1 MEFKL
6 MKKAAEAKTKAE
18 GLVVISVPEGKYHT
32 KTVRVSLSEKVMA
45 EAGIKLDDKVILHGD
60 TNGRV
65 TIQAVNNQTGWKL
78 CATKSTKVPR
88 RAITYIG
95 APEDVRAALKGVRAT
110 HVSCAPAKGAISF
123 KLERGA

>member
-6 MKKAAEAKTKAE
+6 TKQIPAARAE
-18 GLVVISVPEGKYHT
+18 GLVLISVPEGKYHT

-45 EAGIKLDDKVILHGD
+45 EAGIKVDDRIILHGD
-60 TNGRV
+60 TEGRV
-65 TIQAVNNQTGWKL
+65 TIQAVNNQSGWKL
-78 CATKSTKVPR
+78 SPTKATKAER
-88 RAITYIG
+88 RSFTHIG
-95 APEDVRAALKGVRAT
+95 APDDVRAALKGVRAT

>member
-6 MKKAAEAKTKAE
+6 MKKGKAAAPDEV
-18 GLVVISVPEGKYHT
+18 LVAISVPEGKYHT

-60 TNGRV
+60 TDGRV

-78 CATKSTKVPR
+78 CATKSIKVPR

-95 APEDVRAALKGVRAT
+95 APDDVRAALKDVRAT
-110 HVSCAPAKGAISF
+110 HVSCAPSKGAISF